1 MTRRTGIAIMLIGAV
16 LILAALSLV
25 IYNRCE
31 ENAADRAAEKVM
43 ESLLDKVGE
52 DAHVSALPLPD
63 ELEAVNIDG
72 YDYIGYI
79 EIPSLELRL
88 PVMADWSYP
97 KLRIAPCRYYGSL
110 KSGMVIAAHN
120 YEQHF
125 GRIRHLQPGD
135 TVYFVDMDGRAY
147 AYETAEVEVLEPTAI
162 EEMVSDGWDLTLF
175 TCTYGGQSRV
185 TVRCVIK

>member
-1 MTRRTGIAIMLIGAV
+1 MLIGTA

-25 IYNRCE
+25 VYNKYE
-31 ENAADRAAEKVM
+31 ENKAELSAQRALDGIIEKVG
-43 ESLLDKVGE
+43 D
-52 DAHVSALPLPD
+52 DAHISALPLPD
-63 ELEAVNIDG
+63 ELESVNIDG

-97 KLRIAPCRYYGSL
+97 KLKIAPCHYYGNL

-125 GRIRHLQPGD
+125 GKIRDLRQGD
-135 TVYFVDMDGRAY
+135 AVYFIDMSGRAY
-147 AYETAEVEVLEPTAI
+147 EYKTAEVEVLEPTAI

-185 TVRCVIK
+185 TVRCVIDD